1 MRRAE
6 VKLIAGSIQVDRWT
20 ELDDG
25 QLTSMFGCPSANV
38 GTVLPLTSASA
49 PNPKGQ
55 GNGGD
60 GQGGRGRQGS
70 GAMGAI
76 CGPAFTVSTNTQQLI
91 Q

>member
-49 PNPKGQ
+49 PNPKGKGMAGTGKAVEDDRAAVQ
-55 GNGGD
+55 WEPFVAP
-60 GQGGRGRQGS
+60 RS
-70 GAMGAI
+70 P
-76 CGPAFTVSTNTQQLI
+76 CQLI
-91 Q
+91 LNS